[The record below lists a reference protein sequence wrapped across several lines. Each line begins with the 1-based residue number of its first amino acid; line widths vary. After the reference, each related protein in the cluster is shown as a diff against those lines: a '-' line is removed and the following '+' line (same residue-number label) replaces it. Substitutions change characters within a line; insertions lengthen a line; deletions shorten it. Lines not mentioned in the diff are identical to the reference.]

1 MHNVRFL
8 DIKSQVVIMGLR
20 IMPSLSFAFLSAY
33 GDKQKACKLL
43 LLL

>member
-20 IMPSLSFAFLSAY
+20 IMPSLSFAFLSA
-33 GDKQKACKLL
+33 KSLQIIITFIN
-43 LLL
+43 